1 MIKNI
6 DKKKPYAHT
15 AKIVVRLL
23 KNSNPLFDNHSELIW
38 SLLNNK
44 TGKPH
49 RYLLF
54 QNSLWSE
61 NESESIK
68 DTWC

>member
-23 KNSNPLFDNHSELIW
+23 KNSNPLFDNHSELI
-38 SLLNNK
+38 
-44 TGKPH
+44 
-49 RYLLF
+49 
-54 QNSLWSE
+54 
-61 NESESIK
+61 
-68 DTWC
+68 